1 MEQFQKEELIKM
13 KKCYKLL
20 ILFAAIFI
28 VAMSMSVCVFADSE
42 EELQITNN
50 TGMFK
55 AVSAKLVTTDSGSSL
70 VFALS
75 GSGYHELF
83 VGTYEEAV
91 ANGDQTDNWIHGAEN
106 AEGKWEFVIP
116 LEAGKTYYPI
126 VAISN
131 SYYTKYQNG
140 QNDLERAFY
149 PRQFVVDP
157 EAKTLVTGDYDD
169 TYEVSVVNNV
179 SMFKPGE
186 KADLRVVGG
195 PNSNNYSAL
204 ITLHMGSDSFDKVKS
219 HKYTYTGKTL
229 TEGEEVEISLDE
241 NKQFVEVP
249 VLPAILKG
257 ESITLQFHSKKNDK
271 WYDRV
276 LSIDLASKTA
286 TFDEVT
292 TEEELEITNNTGMF
306 KAVSAKLVTKG
317 SKSSLVFALSGSGY
331 HELFSGTYEEAVANG
346 DQTDNWIHGAEN
358 AEGKWQFEMPLEAG
372 KTYYPVVAIS
382 NSYYEK
388 YQNGKN
394 DLERAFYPRQFV
406 VDPEAKT
413 LVTGDYDDTYEVSVV
428 NNVSMFKPGEKADL
442 RVVGG
447 PNSNNYS
454 ALITLHMGSDSFDK
468 VKSHKYTY
476 TGKTLT
482 EGEEV
487 EISLDENK
495 QFVEV
500 PVLPAILKGESI
512 TLQFHSKKNDKWYDR
527 VLSID
532 LASKTAEF
540 NPTKEEQA
548 KKDAAAAV
556 EEANSIDTSGY
567 TAENAQA
574 IKDAVDALNA
584 LVQKEGATAEEINAA
599 IQALKDAEAKA
610 KSDKEAADKQAEE
623 EAKEEAVKD
632 ADSAVKEAEKIDKT
646 KYSAESYAKVVAAA
660 DALKK
665 VMEDP
670 NATAEQIAAAK
681 TALDNAMKGLK
692 AKAAPA
698 PVKKKANTMK
708 VTPVKKTFKAKKL
721 KKKAK
726 TFKAV
731 KVKKAKGKVTYIGK
745 PSGKKAKKFLKF
757 NKKTGKI
764 TVKKGAKKGKYVM
777 KVTVKAA
784 GNATYKSAVKQVK
797 VVVTVK

>member
-1 MEQFQKEELIKM
+1 M
-13 KKCYKLL
+13 
-20 ILFAAIFI
+20 
-28 VAMSMSVCVFADSE
+28 
-42 EELQITNN
+42 
-50 TGMFK
+50 
-55 AVSAKLVTTDSGSSL
+55 
-70 VFALS
+70 
-75 GSGYHELF
+75 
-83 VGTYEEAV
+83 
-91 ANGDQTDNWIHGAEN
+91 
-106 AEGKWEFVIP
+106 
-116 LEAGKTYYPI
+116 
-126 VAISN
+126 
-131 SYYTKYQNG
+131 
-140 QNDLERAFY
+140 
-149 PRQFVVDP
+149 
-157 EAKTLVTGDYDD
+157 
-169 TYEVSVVNNV
+169 
-179 SMFKPGE
+179 
-186 KADLRVVGG
+186 
-195 PNSNNYSAL
+195 
-204 ITLHMGSDSFDKVKS
+204 
-219 HKYTYTGKTL
+219 
-229 TEGEEVEISLDE
+229 
-241 NKQFVEVP
+241 P
-249 VLPAILKG
+249 VLPAILKDG
-257 ESITLQFHSKKNDK
+257 
-271 WYDRV
+271 
-276 LSIDLASKTA
+276 
-286 TFDEVT
+286 
-292 TEEELEITNNTGMF
+292 
-306 KAVSAKLVTKG
+306 
-317 SKSSLVFALSGSGY
+317 
-331 HELFSGTYEEAVANG
+331 
-346 DQTDNWIHGAEN
+346 
-358 AEGKWQFEMPLEAG
+358 
-372 KTYYPVVAIS
+372 
-382 NSYYEK
+382 
-388 YQNGKN
+388 
-394 DLERAFYPRQFV
+394 
-406 VDPEAKT
+406 
-413 LVTGDYDDTYEVSVV
+413 
-428 NNVSMFKPGEKADL
+428 
-442 RVVGG
+442 
-447 PNSNNYS
+447 
-454 ALITLHMGSDSFDK
+454 
-468 VKSHKYTY
+468 
-476 TGKTLT
+476 
-482 EGEEV
+482 
-487 EISLDENK
+487 
-495 QFVEV
+495 
-500 PVLPAILKGESI
+500 SI

>member
-1 MEQFQKEELIKM
+1 M

-219 HKYTYTGKTL
+219 HQYTYMNKTL
-229 TEGEEVEISLDE
+229 KEGEEVEISLDE

-249 VLPAILKG
+249 VLPAILKDG
-257 ESITLQFHSKKNDK
+257 SITLQFHSKKNDK

-331 HELFSGTYEEAVANG
+331 HELFAGTYEEAVANG

-468 VKSHKYTY
+468 VKSHQYTY
-476 TGKTLT
+476 MNKTLK

-500 PVLPAILKGESI
+500 PVLPAILKDGSI

>member
-1 MEQFQKEELIKM
+1 M

-219 HKYTYTGKTL
+219 HQYTYMNKTL
-229 TEGEEVEISLDE
+229 KEGEEVEISLDE

-249 VLPAILKG
+249 VLPAILKDG
-257 ESITLQFHSKKNDK
+257 SIKLQFHSAKKDQ

-331 HELFSGTYEEAVANG
+331 HELFAGTYEEAVANG

-358 AEGKWQFEMPLEAG
+358 AEGKWEFVVPLEAG
-372 KTYYPVVAIS
+372 KTYYPIVAIS
-382 NSYYEK
+382 NSYYTK
-388 YQNGKN
+388 YQNGQN

-468 VKSHKYTY
+468 VKSHQYTY
-476 TGKTLT
+476 MNKTLK

-500 PVLPAILKGESI
+500 PVLPAILKDGSI
-512 TLQFHSKKNDKWYDR
+512 KLQFHSKKNDKWYDR

-540 NPTKEEQA
+540 NPTTEEQA

-556 EEANSIDTSGY
+556 EEANGIDTSVY
-567 TAENAQA
+567 SAENAQA